1 MGGKMDY
8 KNIIYQKKEG
18 VAKITL
24 NRPEVLNCLNK
35 AMVIDIGNALDD
47 ADKDDSIGTI
57 VITGSGRAF
66 CTGMDLKFAKE
77 ELNTIQAQHDF
88 FIFANEIMMR
98 KLEKIRKPVIAG
110 VNGLAIAGGFEL
122 LLNVDLVIAAEDAV
136 IGDYH
141 MQRGLLAAGGA
152 YFRLP
157 LLIGLRRAKELMFTG
172 KTITSKEAEQIGLV
186 NSVVPQDMLESVV
199 DSLAKDLAEKSP
211 VAMKIAKSLINNTVL
226 VDAEARLELIL
237 MSALVG
243 SASGESEG
251 LKAFYEKRKPEFKDS

>member
-1 MGGKMDY
+1 MNY
-8 KNIIYQKKEG
+8 KNIIYQKKG
-18 VAKITL
+18 AVAKITL

-35 AMVIDIGNALDD
+35 AMVIEIGDALND
-47 ADKDDSIGTI
+47 ADKDDSIGAI
-57 VITGSGRAF
+57 VITGKGKAF

-77 ELNTIQAQHDF
+77 ELNTIQAQHEF

-98 KLEKIRKPVIAG
+98 KLEKVRKPVVAG

-122 LLNVDLVIAAEDAV
+122 MLNVDLVIAAEDAM

-157 LLIGLRRAKELMFTG
+157 LLIGMRRAKELMFTG
-172 KTITSKEAEQIGLV
+172 KTITAVEAEKIGLV
-186 NSVVPQDMLESVV
+186 NRAVPQDMLESTV
-199 DSLAKDLAEKSP
+199 DSLAEELAEKSP
-211 VAMKIAKSLINNTVL
+211 VAMKIVKSLINETVL

-243 SASGESEG
+243 SASGEKEG
-251 LKAFYEKRKPEFKDS
+251 LKEFYERRNSEVKDS

>member
-1 MGGKMDY
+1 MNY
-8 KNIIYQKKEG
+8 KNIIYDKKG
-18 VAKITL
+18 AVAKITL

-35 AMVIDIGNALDD
+35 AMVIEIGDALDD
-47 ADKDDSIGTI
+47 ADKDDSIRTI
-57 VITGSGRAF
+57 VITGNGKAF

-77 ELNTIQAQHDF
+77 ELNTIQAQHEF

-98 KLEKIRKPVIAG
+98 KLEKIRKPVIAAI
-110 VNGLAIAGGFEL
+110 NGMAIAGGFEL
-122 LLNVDLVIAAEDAV
+122 MLNVDLVIAAENAI

-157 LLIGLRRAKELMFTG
+157 ILIGMRRAKELMFTG
-172 KTITSKEAEQIGLV
+172 KTITAIEAEKIGLV
-186 NSVVPQDMLESVV
+186 NRAVPQDMLESTV
-199 DSLAKDLAEKSP
+199 DSLAEELAEKSP
-211 VAMKIAKSLINNTVL
+211 VAMKIVKSLINNTVL

-243 SASGESEG
+243 SASGESDG
-251 LKAFYEKRKPEFKDS
+251 LKAFYKKGSTEVEDS

>member
-1 MGGKMDY
+1 MNY
-8 KNIIYQKKEG
+8 KNIIYDKKG
-18 VAKITL
+18 AVAKITL

-35 AMVIDIGNALDD
+35 AMVIEIGDALDD
-47 ADKDDSIGTI
+47 ADKDDSIRTI
-57 VITGSGRAF
+57 VITGNGKAF

-77 ELNTIQAQHDF
+77 ELNTIQAQHEF

-98 KLEKIRKPVIAG
+98 KLEKIRKPVIAAI
-110 VNGLAIAGGFEL
+110 NGMAIAGGFEL
-122 LLNVDLVIAAEDAV
+122 MLNVDLVIAAENAI

-157 LLIGLRRAKELMFTG
+157 ILIGMRRAKELMFTG
-172 KTITSKEAEQIGLV
+172 KTITAIEAEKIGLV
-186 NSVVPQDMLESVV
+186 NRAVPQDMLESTV
-199 DSLAKDLAEKSP
+199 DSLAEELAEKSP

-226 VDAEARLELIL
+226 VDAEARLELVL

-251 LKAFYEKRKPEFKDS
+251 LKAFYEKKKTELKDS

>member
-1 MGGKMDY
+1 MNY
-8 KNIIYQKKEG
+8 RNIIYQKKG
-18 VAKITL
+18 AVAKITL
-24 NRPEVLNCLNK
+24 NRPEVLNCLNR
-35 AMVIDIGNALDD
+35 AMVIEIGEALND
-47 ADKDDSIGTI
+47 ADKDDSIGAI
-57 VITGSGRAF
+57 VITGNGKAF
-66 CTGMDLKFAKE
+66 CTGMDLKFAQE
-77 ELNTIQAQHDF
+77 ELNTVQAQHDF
-88 FIFANEIMMR
+88 FVFANEIMMR
-98 KLEKIRKPVIAG
+98 KLEKVRKPVIAG

-122 LLNVDLVIAAEDAV
+122 ILNVDLVIAAENAM

-152 YFRLP
+152 YLRLP

-186 NSVVPQDMLESVV
+186 NRVVTQDMLESTV
-199 DSLAKDLAEKSP
+199 DSLAEELAEKSP
-211 VAMKIAKSLINNTVL
+211 VAMKIVKSLINTTAL

-251 LKAFYEKRKPEFKDS
+251 LKAFHEERKPESKGS

>member
-1 MGGKMDY
+1 
-8 KNIIYQKKEG
+8 
-18 VAKITL
+18 
-24 NRPEVLNCLNK
+24 
-35 AMVIDIGNALDD
+35 
-47 ADKDDSIGTI
+47 
-57 VITGSGRAF
+57 
-66 CTGMDLKFAKE
+66 
-77 ELNTIQAQHDF
+77 
-88 FIFANEIMMR
+88 MMR

-122 LLNVDLVIAAEDAV
+122 MLNVDLVIAAEDAM

-157 LLIGLRRAKELMFTG
+157 LLVGMRRAKELMFTG
-172 KTITSKEAEQIGLV
+172 KTITAVDAEKIGLI
-186 NSVVPQDMLESVV
+186 NRAVPQDMLESAV
-199 DSLAKDLAEKSP
+199 DSLAKELAGKSP
-211 VAMKIAKSLINNTVL
+211 VAMKTVKSLINNTVL

-251 LKAFYEKRKPEFKDS
+251 LKAFYESRSSENKDS